1 MIATS
6 LEHRKYTQVREEEIK
21 MSITIATNENYD
33 TLLKTGSNIVDFYS
47 TTCVPC
53 KMFSKI
59 LEELSY
65 EYPFVNIIK
74 VNITDYPKLGYQNN
88 IEAVP
93 TILFFKDGKEL
104 EKSVGVMSADEVTER
119 ISQYYY
125 E

>member
-1 MIATS
+1 
-6 LEHRKYTQVREEEIK
+6 
-21 MSITIATNENYD
+21 MSVIIATNENYD
-33 TLLKTGSNIVDFYS
+33 TLLRTGFNIVDFYS

-59 LEELSY
+59 LEEIEY

-74 VNITDYPKLGYQNN
+74 VNTTDYPKLGSQNN
-88 IEAVP
+88 IDAVP
-93 TILFFKDGKEL
+93 TVLFVKEGKEL
-104 EKSVGVMSADEVTER
+104 ERNVGVMSEEEVTER

>member
-1 MIATS
+1 
-6 LEHRKYTQVREEEIK
+6 
-21 MSITIATNENYD
+21 MSVTIATNDNYEA
-33 TLLKTGSNIVDFYS
+33 LLKTGFNIVDFYS

-59 LEELSY
+59 LEEIEC

-74 VNITDYPKLGYQNN
+74 VNTTDYPKLGKQNH

-93 TILFFKDGKEL
+93 TVLFVKDGKEL
-104 EKSVGVMSADEVTER
+104 ERNVGVMSADEVTEK